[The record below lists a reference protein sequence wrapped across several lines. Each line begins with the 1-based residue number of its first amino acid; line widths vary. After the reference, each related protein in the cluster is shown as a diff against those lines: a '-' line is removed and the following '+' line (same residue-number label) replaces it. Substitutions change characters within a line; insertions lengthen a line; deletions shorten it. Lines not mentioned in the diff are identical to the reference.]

1 MAKKC
6 YNRKGGASMNGL
18 TPGGKSS
25 RSKKDIFYPPTG
37 LGQDRN
43 KKPVKKLSGE
53 NTSVIQKDSKGRDY
67 ALIRET
73 TNNFFK
79 GDTIRPANAPR
90 VSSSKLDGKYD
101 FIMGGDYKA
110 VENKDSKK
118 RATDEPR
125 SFTIKK

>member
-1 MAKKC
+1 MASKC
-6 YNRKGGASMNGL
+6 YNRKGGASMNGI
-18 TPGGKSS
+18 TPGGK
-25 RSKKDIFYPPTG
+25 
-37 LGQDRN
+37 QDRN

-53 NTSVIQKDSKGRDY
+53 NTGPIKQDNKGKDY

-90 VSSSKLDGKYD
+90 VSN

-125 SFTIKK
+125 SFTIK